1 MKIIKN
7 EINRN
12 STKVII
18 KYLEYVLVDGWIE
31 DSVVSW
37 IMNECKSW
45 PELSI
50 STGSR
55 KLKKQKDI
63 FLKKDVINR
72 IYFGLQVL
80 KIKKSFK

>member
-1 MKIIKN
+1 MKIIAN
-7 EINRN
+7 QIYED

-18 KYLEYVLVDGWIE
+18 KYSDNVLIDGWVK

-50 STGSR
+50 STGNR
-55 KLKKQKDI
+55 KIKKQKDI
-63 FLKKDVINR
+63 FLKKDVINK